1 MTRATQEA
9 IKHLIVVFFYS
20 GVSSILPIVIAW
32 IEKDPRWTLLI
43 PVINSLWYAVSRYL
57 KDKKLIKDSQGY

>member
-43 PVINSLWYAVSRYL
+43 PVINSLWHAVSRYL
-57 KDKKLIKDSQGY
+57 KEKKLIKDSQGY

>member
-32 IEKDPRWTLLI
+32 IEKDPRWALLI
-43 PVINSLWYAVSRYL
+43 PVTNSIWYAVSRYL
-57 KDKKLIKDSQGY
+57 KEKRLIENGQL

>member
-43 PVINSLWYAVSRYL
+43 PVINSIWYAVSRYL
-57 KDKKLIKDSQGY
+57 KEKRLIENGQL